1 VTTDNPAE
9 AHRSAVIC
17 AFLGVVGTALGVFGF
32 WSISDLAL
40 RIVQAVGIA
49 VNGLGLVVL
58 ARRGRQT
65 LALSRAVF
73 LAVLIPTSTMA
84 WLVDRARAA
93 HGAHWVP
100 YEPAKLSLITLAM
113 IAPPGWGVGMVAMLM
128 FLVPT
133 LVHHALLDPRLRAGM
148 AAGEP
153 FGVIAYSV
161 FAFIVM
167 GFRQRSYALNTE
179 LEHARADRMVL
190 ERVARVAMA
199 LRDLTNTPLQTLEL
213 VRQTL
218 RTGKANPAQQAA
230 LMARAL
236 ERLRRLND
244 ILVPYQTAL
253 KLDERSPGF
262 EGELTAGQ
270 PRACAS
276 GLTPP
281 AAGDAGAAGGAPTPR
296 RRPSRRPPA

>member
-1 VTTDNPAE
+1 VNPDNAAE

-17 AFLGVVGTALGVFGF
+17 AFLGVVGTAMGVVGF
-32 WSISDLAL
+32 WSISDRAL
-40 RIVQAVGIA
+40 RVVQVIGIC
-49 VNGLGLVVL
+49 VNGAGLVVL

-93 HGAHWVP
+93 HVAHWVP
-100 YEPAKLSLITLAM
+100 YEPAKLSVLTLAM
-113 IAPPGWGVGMVAMLM
+113 IAPPGWWVGVVAMLM
-128 FLVPT
+128 FTVPA
-133 LVHHALLDPRLRAGM
+133 LVHHALLAPELRASM
-148 AAGEP
+148 AEGEP
-153 FGVIAYSV
+153 FGIIAYSV
-161 FAFIVM
+161 FAFAVL
-167 GFRQRSYALNTE
+167 GFKQRSYALNEE
-179 LEHARADRMVL
+179 LEHARADKMVL

-199 LRDLTNTPLQTLEL
+199 LRDLANTPLQTLEL
-213 VRQTL
+213 VRQNL
-218 RTGKANPAQQAA
+218 LTGKARAEEQTE

-236 ERLRRLND
+236 ARLRRLND

-262 EGELTAGQ
+262 DGELEAGQ
-270 PRACAS
+270 PRAGALA
-276 GLTPP
+276 GVTPP
-281 AAGDAGAAGGAPTPR
+281 ADDAGRAGGAPTPR